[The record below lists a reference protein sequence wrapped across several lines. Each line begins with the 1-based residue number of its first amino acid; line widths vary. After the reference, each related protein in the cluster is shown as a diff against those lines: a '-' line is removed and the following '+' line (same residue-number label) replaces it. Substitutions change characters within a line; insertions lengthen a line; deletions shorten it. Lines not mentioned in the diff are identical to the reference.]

1 VTDQP
6 TPLHATSRPFGL
18 GVNLT
23 SRSGE
28 GVRKQAQLAEQL
40 GFESVWAG
48 EAYGSDAVTPLT
60 WAAASTERLRI
71 GSAIMQI
78 PARTPASTAMTAL
91 TLDRLSGGRFRLGL
105 GTSGPQVVEGWHG
118 IPFRKPLATTEEY
131 VDIVRQIFAADGK
144 IELDGAIYTLPYRG
158 AGATGD
164 GKALRSAFKPTRIP
178 ILLAAIG
185 PKNVQLALRIGDGL
199 LPMLWNPHRAGAIY
213 GELIERAAGGDF
225 EIAPTAPIAIGDEI
239 DACRDKVRPLI
250 ATYIGGMGSRT
261 TNFYNQLIRRYGYEE
276 TAVQV
281 QDLYLDGRHEEAAAA
296 VPNALIDELA
306 LVGPAGHVAEQLTV
320 WRSSGITTLILA
332 GADSNAM
339 RTVAEL
345 VL

>member
-1 VTDQP
+1 MADSGTF
-6 TPLHATSRPFGL
+6 AL
-18 GVNLT
+18 GANLT
-23 SRSGE
+23 SRSGQ
-28 GVRKQAQLAEQL
+28 GVRAQAQLAEQL

-60 WAAASTERLRI
+60 WAAATTETLRI

-78 PARTPASTAMTAL
+78 PARTPAATAMTAL

-118 IPFRKPLATTEEY
+118 LPFRKPLATTEEY
-131 VDIVRQIFAADGK
+131 VEIVRQIFAAEGK
-144 IELDGAIYTLPYRG
+144 IEFDGTVYRLPYRG
-158 AGATGD
+158 PDATGD
-164 GKALRSAFKPTRIP
+164 GKALRSAFKPTKIP

-185 PKNVQLALRIGDGL
+185 PKNVELALRIGAGL
-199 LPMLWNPHRAGAIY
+199 LPMLFNPHRAATVY
-213 GELIERAAGGDF
+213 SRVIERAATGDF
-225 EIAPTAPIAIGDEI
+225 ELAPTVPIAVGDDI
-239 DACRDKVRPLI
+239 DACRDQVRPLI
-250 ATYIGGMGSRT
+250 TTYIGGMGSRT

-276 TAVQV
+276 TAELV
-281 QDLYLDGRHEEAAAA
+281 QDLYLEGRRDEAAAA

-306 LVGPAGHVAEQLTV
+306 LVGPPSHLAEQLAV
-320 WRSSGITTLILA
+320 WRGSGITTMILA
-332 GADSNAM
+332 GANSQAM

>member
-1 VTDQP
+1 M
-6 TPLHATSRPFGL
+6 AASRPFGL

-23 SRSGE
+23 SRSGD

-60 WAAASTERLRI
+60 WAAASTETLRI

-91 TLDRLSGGRFRLGL
+91 TLDRLSGGRFRCGL

-118 IPFRKPLATTEEY
+118 TSFRKPLATTEEY

-144 IELDGAIYTLPYRG
+144 IELDGEIYKLPYRG
-158 AGATGD
+158 ADATGD
-164 GKALRSAFKPTRIP
+164 GKALRSAFKPTKIP

-185 PKNVQLALRIGDGL
+185 PKNVQLALRIGSGL
-199 LPMLWNPHRAGAIY
+199 LPMLWNPHRAGAVY
-213 GELIERAAGGDF
+213 PDVIERASIGDF
-225 EIAPTAPIAIGDEI
+225 EIAPTVPIAVGDDI
-239 DACRDKVRPLI
+239 DACRDQVRPLI
-250 ATYIGGMGSRT
+250 TTYIGGMGSRT

-276 TAVQV
+276 TAVHV
-281 QDLYLDGRHEEAAAA
+281 QDLYLDGRRDEAAAA

-306 LVGPAGHVAEQLTV
+306 LVGPASHLAEQLTV
-320 WRSSGITTLILA
+320 WRGSGVTTLILA
-332 GADSNAM
+332 GANSHAM
-339 RTVAEL
+339 RAVAEL